1 MEQNKENIENDNIL
15 YTSRLHLLERL
26 ANDRSVNAI
35 YVLNILDMIEPN
47 AIYYRKSL
55 IDLTVEY
62 VKNTQK
68 IDEEEIIE

>member
-1 MEQNKENIENDNIL
+1 MKDKIANTENTDIL

-26 ANDRSVNAI
+26 ANDRTVNAI

-55 IDLTVEY
+55 IDLTIEY
-62 VKNTQK
+62 VKNTQNL
-68 IDEEEIIE
+68 DEEEIIE

>member
-1 MEQNKENIENDNIL
+1 MKQNKENKENEDIL
-15 YTSRLHLLERL
+15 YTSCLHLLERL

-55 IDLTVEY
+55 IDLTIEY

>member
-1 MEQNKENIENDNIL
+1 MKQNKDNIENEDIL

-26 ANDRSVNAI
+26 AKDRSVNAI

-55 IDLTVEY
+55 IDLTIEY

>member
-1 MEQNKENIENDNIL
+1 MKENKENNDIL

-55 IDLTVEY
+55 IDLTIEY

>member
-1 MEQNKENIENDNIL
+1 MKQNKENKENDDIL

-55 IDLTVEY
+55 IDLTIEY

>member
-1 MEQNKENIENDNIL
+1 MKQNKENKENDDIL

-26 ANDRSVNAI
+26 ANDKSVNAI

-55 IDLTVEY
+55 IDLTIEY

>member
-1 MEQNKENIENDNIL
+1 MKDKIEDNEIL

-26 ANDRSVNAI
+26 ANDRTVNAI

-55 IDLTVEY
+55 IDLTIEY

>member
-1 MEQNKENIENDNIL
+1 MKQNKENIENEDIL

-55 IDLTVEY
+55 IDLTIEY

>member
-1 MEQNKENIENDNIL
+1 MKNKIENKDIL

-26 ANDRSVNAI
+26 ANDRNVNAI

-55 IDLTVEY
+55 IDLTIEY

>member
-1 MEQNKENIENDNIL
+1 MKQNKENIENNDIL

-47 AIYYRKSL
+47 AIYYRRSL
-55 IDLTVEY
+55 IDFTIEY

>member
-1 MEQNKENIENDNIL
+1 MKQNKENKENDDIL

-47 AIYYRKSL
+47 AIYYRRSL